1 MKPMTPPQHPAG
13 EYTADLNPSPARR
26 AEMIALIERLPDEA
40 RAAVAGL
47 TQAQLDTKY
56 KNWTVRQIIHHL
68 ADSHVN
74 AYIRFRL
81 TLTEETPTVKPYDET
96 RWAELPDA
104 RTEDVETSLKL
115 LEGIHTRWARL
126 LRSISDADFAR
137 AYNHPEYKK
146 TYNLAE
152 VLGMYAHHG
161 KHHTGQILW
170 LRRNNGW

>member
-1 MKPMTPPQHPAG
+1 MTPPQNPAG
-13 EYTADLNPSPARR
+13 EYTADLNPSPAKR
-26 AEMIALIERLPDEA
+26 AEMIALIERLPAEA

-47 TQAQLDTKY
+47 TPAQLDTKY
-56 KNWTVRQIIHHL
+56 KNWTLRQIIHHL

-96 RWAELPDA
+96 RWAELADA
-104 RTEDVETSLKL
+104 RTEDVAASLKV
-115 LEGIHTRWARL
+115 LEGIHARWVRL
-126 LRSISDADFAR
+126 LRSMSDADFAR

-146 TYNLAE
+146 TYTLAE

-161 KHHTGQILW
+161 KHHTGQVLW
-170 LRRNNGW
+170 LRRNSGW